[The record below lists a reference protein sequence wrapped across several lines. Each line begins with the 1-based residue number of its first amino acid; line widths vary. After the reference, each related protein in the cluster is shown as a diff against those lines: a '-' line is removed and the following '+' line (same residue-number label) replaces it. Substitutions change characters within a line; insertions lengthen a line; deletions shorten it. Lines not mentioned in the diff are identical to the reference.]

1 MKIKDLKNQL
11 PNWLKKMI
19 GILISRKITIEDI
32 SFESLP
38 SYVYYSNLMQN
49 YQVKDLVNTDPKS
62 FKQKI
67 LEFLKLIDY
76 KMEDF
81 DDPAMQRDL
90 SIKFHWGHN
99 HNFGTFSLNGRL
111 GNRHIRI
118 LSAFKDKLNAFP
130 KSLEGKKFLDI
141 GCWTGGTSL
150 ILCALG
156 AEVLA
161 IDEVNKYIESLKYLK
176 YAFDIKKLTP
186 KNLSLYE
193 CTLPELQD
201 SFDFVLFAGVLY
213 HVSDLIIALRILFNC
228 LNDGGKILLETAT
241 VISNNAILVYKGPT
255 ETTRGSKKDLNRGGW
270 NWFSPSPV
278 ALEKMMEDVG
288 FVDVKTRVLRGR
300 CFAIGVRKK
309 HVDMMRSGL
318 STTIR

>member
-1 MKIKDLKNQL
+1 MKYTKVKNHL
-11 PNWLKKMI
+11 PNWLKRLFNI
-19 GILISRKITIEDI
+19 AISRRITIEDVSI
-32 SFESLP
+32 ESLP
-38 SYVYYSNLMQN
+38 SYLYYSNLMLN
-49 YQVKDLVNTDPKS
+49 YQVKDLVNTDAKA
-62 FKQKI
+62 FKQRI
-67 LEFLKLIDY
+67 LEFLVLTDY

-99 HNFGTFSLNGRL
+99 HDFGDFSLNGRL
-111 GNRHIRI
+111 GNRHIKI
-118 LSAFKDKLNAFP
+118 LTAFKDKLKAFP

-186 KNLSLYE
+186 KKLSLYE
-193 CTLPELQD
+193 CTLPEFQN

-213 HVSDLIIALRILFNC
+213 HVTDLIIALRILFNC
-228 LNDGGKILLETAT
+228 LKDGGKILLETAT
-241 VISNNAILVYKGPT
+241 VLSNNAILVYKGPT

-270 NWFSPSPV
+270 NWFVPSPV

-288 FVDVKTRVLRGR
+288 FVDIKTRILRGR
-300 CFAIGVRKK
+300 CFTIGLRKN